1 MDASL
6 AVTFSGS
13 PLHAFDPWRFPEG
26 GCVIG
31 RREEPLFR
39 RWGMDVV
46 RLRVEVLKLLPIA
59 ERRLVVVLTVAALAS
74 GVLPLLFTASV
85 GVLVGVI
92 PDVVRDGFDSEA
104 GRSLAWTLAG
114 TTLVVAA
121 LQVLDPVR
129 EALEVIARRQIDESL
144 RAKTLDDLSRPGG
157 IAHLE
162 DPALLDHLTLVKEGS
177 LDLGATP
184 GGAAVMT
191 VRLGGVYLQGLG
203 GAALIG
209 VFFSWWAAA
218 GLLAVCLVSRR
229 TLRRGSLEYLWVW
242 KEPEQM
248 RFQRRAEYHERLG
261 TGPMNA
267 KESRI
272 FGLTDWLI
280 ARFGRDWLDVA
291 RKPVEIQ
298 GRLFRSF
305 VVGYGVLAVGY
316 GLVFIFVANAAVDGA
331 LGLGALALVL
341 GASFDVAQL
350 SRGGPWDYEL
360 ELGTV
365 VLPRLRS
372 LEAHGLGA
380 TRDAVKG
387 STSAISVREEMRFE
401 DVGFRYPGAD
411 YDVLSGLD
419 LSIPTGQSLAIVGTN
434 GAGKTTL
441 VKLLAALYQPTDGRI
456 VVDGTDLRDVETAAW
471 QQQIAVIFQDFV
483 RYELPAREN
492 VGFGSVAHLDD
503 PAALVRAAARSD
515 AQAIVDA
522 LSRGWDT
529 VLSRQYSGGADLS
542 GGEWQRIAL
551 ARCHLAIESG
561 ARILVL
567 DEPTATLDVRAEAEF
582 FDRFVELTEG
592 LTTILISHRFS
603 TVRAASRIVVLANGR
618 ITEDGSHAD
627 LLAAGGAYA
636 EMFRLQAGR
645 YEVDLDGGGR
655 S

>member
-1 MDASL
+1 M
-6 AVTFSGS
+6 SGLG
-13 PLHAFDPWRFPEG
+13 PD
-26 GCVIG
+26 
-31 RREEPLFR
+31 RREQPLFR

-46 RLRVEVLKLLPIA
+46 RLRIEVLRLLPIA
-59 ERRLVVVLTVAALAS
+59 DRRLVIVLVAAALVT
-74 GVLPLLFTASV
+74 GVLPLIFTVSV
-85 GVLVGVI
+85 GVLAGVI
-92 PDVVRDGFDSEA
+92 PDVVRDGFDSDA
-104 GRSLAWTLAG
+104 GRSLALALAG

-129 EALEVIARRQIDESL
+129 GALEVIARRQIDESL
-144 RAKTLDDLSRPGG
+144 RAKSLEDLSRPGG

-162 DPALLDHLTLVKEGS
+162 DPSLLDHLTLIKEGS
-177 LDLGATP
+177 QDLGASP

-191 VRLGGVYLQGLG
+191 VRLGGIYVQGLG
-203 GAALIG
+203 GTVLIG
-209 VFFSWWAAA
+209 VAFSWWAAA
-218 GLLAVCLVSRR
+218 GLLAACLLSRR
-229 TLRRGSLEYLWVW
+229 ILRRGSLEYLWIW

-248 RFQRRAEYHERLG
+248 RAQRRAGYDEWLG
-261 TGPMNA
+261 IRPMNA

-280 ARFGRDWLDVA
+280 ARFGRDWLAVT
-291 RKPVEIQ
+291 RKPTEIQ

-305 VVGYGVLAVGY
+305 VVGYGVLAVAY
-316 GLVFIFVANAAVDGA
+316 ALVFMLVADAAVDGA
-331 LGLGALALVL
+331 LGLGGLALVL
-341 GASFDVAQL
+341 QASFDVGQL

-365 VLPRLRS
+365 VLPRFRE
-372 LEAHGLGA
+372 LEAHAVRATQDA
-380 TRDAVKG
+380 TRWRTGAASFRDE
-387 STSAISVREEMRFE
+387 VRFVG
-401 DVGFRYPGAD
+401 VGFRYPGAD

-456 VVDGTDLRDVETAAW
+456 VVDGTDLRDVQAAAW
-471 QQQIAVIFQDFV
+471 HQQIAVIFQDFV

-492 VGFGSVAHLDD
+492 VGFGSVAHLNDQ
-503 PAALVRAAARSD
+503 AALARAATKAG
-515 AQAIVDA
+515 AQAILDT
-522 LSRGWDT
+522 LPDGWNT
-529 VLSRQYSGGADLS
+529 VLSRQYTAGADLS

-603 TVRAASRIVVLANGR
+603 TVRAASRIVVLEHGR
-618 ITEDGSHAD
+618 IIEDGSHRD
-627 LLAAGGAYA
+627 LLAAGGTYA

-645 YEVDLDGGGR
+645 YNVDPAAGER
-655 S
+655 P

>member
-1 MDASL
+1 
-6 AVTFSGS
+6 
-13 PLHAFDPWRFPEG
+13 
-26 GCVIG
+26 
-31 RREEPLFR
+31 LFR

-46 RLRVEVLKLLPIA
+46 RLRIEVLRLLPIA
-59 ERRLVVVLTVAALAS
+59 QRRLVVVLAAAALAS
-74 GVLPLLFTASV
+74 GVLPLLFTVSV

-92 PDVVRDGFDSEA
+92 PDVVQNGFDSDA

-114 TTLVVAA
+114 TTLVVATM
-121 LQVLDPVR
+121 QVIDPVR
-129 EALEVIARRQIDESL
+129 EALEVVARRQIDESL

-157 IAHLE
+157 MAHLE
-162 DPALLDHLTLVKEGS
+162 DPLLLDHLTLIREGS
-177 LDLGATP
+177 QDLGASP

-191 VRLGGVYLQGLG
+191 VRLGGVYMQGLG
-203 GAALIG
+203 GAVLIG
-209 VFFSWWAAA
+209 VSFSWWTAAV
-218 GLLAVCLVSRR
+218 LLAVCLLSRR
-229 TLRRGSLEYLWVW
+229 ILRRGSLEYLWIW

-248 RFQRRAEYHERLG
+248 RFQRRADYHERLG
-261 TGPMNA
+261 IRPMSA

-272 FGLTDWLI
+272 FGLTDWLV
-280 ARFGRDWLDVA
+280 ARFGRDWLGVMQ
-291 RKPVEIQ
+291 KPAEIQ

-305 VVGYGVLAVGY
+305 VVGYGVLAAGY
-316 GLVFIFVANAAVDGA
+316 ALVFMFVADAAVGGA
-331 LGLGALALVL
+331 LGLGTLALVL
-341 GASFDVAQL
+341 QASFDVAQL
-350 SRGGPWDYEL
+350 SYGGPWDYEL

-365 VLPRLRS
+365 VLPRFRE
-372 LEAHGLGA
+372 LEAHAVRA
-380 TRDAVKG
+380 TQDAVNR
-387 STSAISVREEMRFE
+387 STGAASFRDEVRFE
-401 DVGFRYPGAD
+401 GVGFRYPGAD

-471 QQQIAVIFQDFV
+471 QRQIAVIFQDFV
-483 RYELPAREN
+483 QYELPAREN

-503 PAALVRAAARSD
+503 QVALVRAAARSG
-515 AQAIVDA
+515 AQAVVDT
-522 LSRGWDT
+522 LPRGWDT
-529 VLSRQYSGGADLS
+529 VLSRQYTGGADLS

-582 FDRFVELTEG
+582 FERFVELTDG

-603 TVRAASRIVVLANGR
+603 TVRAASRIVVLAEGR
-618 ITEDGSHAD
+618 IIEDGSHAD
-627 LLAAGGAYA
+627 LLAVGGTYA

-645 YEVDLDGGGR
+645 YDVDPQGGER
-655 S
+655 P